1 MGVAD
6 DVITVRRQL
15 SRVSLEHLE
24 RAPGDSRDDLLA
36 SVTSAEKEARRL
48 RRPDLIAI
56 TLLQRSELLLAAV
69 RVREAIDVLQQA
81 GQALGALRQDDLRVQ
96 ISSRLAEAYAR
107 FEDWRRVSEVCG
119 EGIALVEKY
128 RFKLSAEYLASAY
141 LRSRIGLYSWGVRSA
156 YELGKYEV
164 MIERAELSKCRS
176 ILGRAAGH
184 DKRSSE
190 ASETEDEFRMLCE
203 QISSYPKDEIPEHL
217 LARRQTL
224 WDLMAVR
231 DSGVQP
237 QPFNLAAVQS
247 KLRPDEAI
255 LFYYWVDSK
264 TLCIATIV
272 KDRIDA
278 LLKPLTE
285 EQRRALDLY
294 AQNALEASTV
304 TYSSFDPVR
313 EFGSF
318 LLPPNSRV
326 QWQTKQRLL
335 ISPHRILHSIPF
347 HAMRYEDQW
356 LIQRAA
362 ISYIPNLSVLQI
374 PYSLCR
380 KQQVLVVGVENF
392 DVPGRTLMPLPEA
405 ESEAA
410 EVHDVYKRNGV
421 PAKLFRGK
429 QATVARLRAM
439 ESSGDL
445 EQYSCL
451 HFATHGENVNS
462 DSPMEAHFYLADSM
476 LDGLELARLRL
487 GAEMVVLS
495 ACCSGQRPISGRGM
509 QELPGDELFG
519 LQAAF
524 FRAGARRILGTLWP
538 VASQAARQIS
548 TAFHFQL
555 ASGKCDD
562 PETALQKAICDYLAS
577 AGVLSRKVYFWA
589 PFFLSA
595 IGRPEDN

>member
-6 DVITVRRQL
+6 DIITVRRQL

-24 RAPGDSRDDLLA
+24 REPGDSRDDLLA
-36 SVTSAEKEARRL
+36 SVTSAETEARRL

-56 TLLQRSELLLAAV
+56 TLLQRSELLLATV

-81 GQALGALRQDDLRVQ
+81 SQALGALRQDDLRVQ
-96 ISSRLAEAYAR
+96 IASRLAEAYAR
-107 FEDWRRVSEVCG
+107 LEDWRRVSEVCG

-128 RFKLSAEYLASAY
+128 RFKLSADYLASAY

-156 YELGKYEV
+156 YELGKHEV

-184 DKRSSE
+184 DRRSNGANE
-190 ASETEDEFRMLCE
+190 AEDEFRGLCE

-237 QPFNLAAVQS
+237 QPFNLAAAQS
-247 KLRPDEAI
+247 KLRPEEAI

-285 EQRRALDLY
+285 DQRRALELY

-318 LLPPNSRV
+318 LLPPDSCV

-335 ISPHRILHSIPF
+335 ISPHRVLHSIPF

-374 PYSLCR
+374 PYPPCK

-421 PAKLFRGK
+421 PAKLLRGK
-429 QATVARLRAM
+429 QATAARLRKM

-445 EQYSCL
+445 ERYSCL

-524 FRAGARRILGTLWP
+524 FRAGARRILGTLSADDSVNVIIAGPTARAWRVDFARESGDAGRFVESMKP
-538 VASQAARQIS
+538 AFGRADFTQANALAAR
-548 TAFHFQL
+548 L
-555 ASGKCDD
+555 R
-562 PETALQKAICDYLAS
+562 PALRC
-577 AGVLSRKVYFWA
+577 V
-589 PFFLSA
+589 
-595 IGRPEDN
+595 E